1 MTIYEIAHEV
11 TEIEDLYESAVDENG
26 EPRELNEEE
35 KETLKKWILANEETF
50 KEKFDSYGKFIQN
63 LKFQAE
69 LAEATRKAYNAELD
83 RLSARAKTFTNRMES
98 MKSML
103 LWAMNT
109 MHIDKIK
116 TALFSA
122 SIRETPFLI
131 NTDDAHVN
139 EIPDCY
145 LKKEVS
151 KSAISADIK
160 NGKLQLSDS
169 GLVLTQS
176 GEILGGIKATKSKSL
191 QIR

>member
-1 MTIYEIAHEV
+1 MTMYEIAHEV

-50 KEKFDSYGKFIQN
+50 KAKFDSYGKFIQN
-63 LKFQAE
+63 LKINAE
-69 LAEATRKAYNAELD
+69 LAEATRKAYKAELD
-83 RLSARAKTFTNRMES
+83 RLSARAKAATNRMES
-98 MKSML
+98 MKSIL

-109 MHIDKIK
+109 MHIDKVK

-122 SIRETPFLI
+122 SIRENPLSV
-131 NTDDAHVN
+131 NCDDVKI
-139 EIPDCY
+139 EEVPDCY

-160 NGKLQLSDS
+160 SGKLQVSDS
-169 GLVLTQS
+169 GLVLGADGS
-176 GEILGGIKATKSKSL
+176 ILGGIRATKSKSL

>member
-69 LAEATRKAYNAELD
+69 LAEATRKAYKAELD

-122 SIRETPFLI
+122 SIRENPFLI

>member
-63 LKFQAE
+63 LKVQAE
-69 LAEATRKAYNAELD
+69 LAEATRKAYKAELD

-122 SIRETPFLI
+122 SIRENPFLI

>member
-1 MTIYEIAHEV
+1 MTMYEIAHEV

-50 KEKFDSYGKFIQN
+50 KEKFDAYGKFIQN
-63 LKFQAE
+63 LKINAE
-69 LAEATRKAYNAELD
+69 LAEATRKTYKAELD
-83 RLSARAKTFTNRMES
+83 RLASRAKVATNRMES
-98 MKSML
+98 MKSMI

-109 MHIDKIK
+109 MHIDSVK

-122 SIRETPFLI
+122 SIRENPLSI
-131 NTDDAHVN
+131 NCDDVKID
-139 EIPDCY
+139 EVPECY
-145 LKKEVS
+145 IKKEVS

-160 NGKLQLSDS
+160 SGKLQVTES
-169 GLVLTQS
+169 GLVLRN
-176 GEILGGIKATKSKSL
+176 GEIMGGIKATKTKSL

>member
-1 MTIYEIAHEV
+1 MTMYEIAHEV

-35 KETLKKWILANEETF
+35 KEILKKWILANEETF

-63 LKFQAE
+63 LKIQAE
-69 LAEATRKAYNAELD
+69 LADATRKAYKAELD

-109 MHIDKIK
+109 MHIDKVK

-122 SIRETPFLI
+122 SIRENPLSI

-160 NGKLQLSDS
+160 NGKLQISDS

-191 QIR
+191 SIR